1 MQAKYELQYTEAMD
15 IIGGLSTPSK
25 MPWYSYSLSAYD
37 CKTGSKL
44 REVKNSTC
52 SKCYA
57 CKGNYCFPTVRA
69 AHARRLNAIDD
80 PRFEDAFVL
89 VLTKLYQRGRGTYIK
104 DGVEIKENRFRWHDS
119 GDIQTLEHLE
129 IINRVALRT
138 PFLDHWIPT
147 REFGIVKKFFE
158 KHGNFAPNLTVRMSA
173 VMIGEELETSLPLPT
188 SSVGVAEAAIQCKAY
203 SQGGKCLDCRQCWDS
218 DKDVNYPL
226 H

>member
-1 MQAKYELQYTEAMD
+1 MQYDLKYTDAMD
-15 IIGGLSTPSK
+15 IIGGLSQPSK

-44 REVKNSTC
+44 REVEGSTC

-57 CKGNYCFPTVRA
+57 CKGNYCFPNVRI
-69 AHARRLNAIDD
+69 AHARRLKAIDD

-89 VLTKLYQRGRGTYIK
+89 VLTKLYQRGRGKYMR
-104 DGVEIKENRFRWHDS
+104 DGVEVKENRFRWHDS

-129 IINRVALRT
+129 TINRIAQRT

-147 REFGIVKKFFE
+147 REFGIVRKFFE
-158 KHGNFAPNLTVRMSA
+158 KHGNFAHNLVVRMSA
-173 VMIGEELETSLPLPT
+173 TMIGEELKSSLPLPMST
-188 SSVGVAEAAIQCKAY
+188 VGMPEAPTQCVAYEQ
-203 SQGGKCLDCRQCWDS
+203 QGKCLDCRQCWNFDTN
-218 DKDVNYPL
+218 VNYPL